1 MKKFFTVLLAA
12 LCSLSVWAHDF
23 KVGTVYYKILA
34 DDKVEVT
41 YRGAYY
47 ESYAN
52 EYYGSIIIP
61 EAVTYDGKTYAVT
74 SIGNCTF
81 FNCSSL
87 TSITIPN
94 SVTSIGSSAFS
105 GCSGLTSIT
114 IPNTVKSVGSSAF
127 YNCSGLTSV
136 IIGNSVKSIESY
148 TFQYCSSLTSI
159 TIPNIVKSIGFAAF
173 HGCTGLTSIIIPN
186 SVKSIG
192 TFAFNDCSGLTSI
205 TIPNSVT
212 SIDASTFSGCS
223 SLTKT
228 NYTGDIAGW
237 CNIKFGDCF
246 ANPMYYSQN
255 LYINGEEIKDL
266 VIPNSVESIH
276 DYTFY
281 GCSSLTS
288 ITIPNSV
295 MSIGSSAFS
304 GCDGLTS
311 IAIPNSVT
319 SIGSSAFYN
328 CSGLTSVII
337 GNSVKSI
344 ESYTF
349 QYCSSLTSITIP
361 NSVTSIE
368 KEAFYGCSGM
378 TSVTIGNSVT
388 SIGEKAF
395 YGCTSNKVILN
406 NSALDIV
413 KGKTTYGYVAYYA
426 TEIYKE
432 TETIGDFVFAKI
444 DGKDYAVAYVGNDC
458 QITLPADYHGSSY
471 GIGTYLFYKNQI
483 ANSINISNAV
493 TSIGDH
499 AFNGCSKLNVVYIGN
514 SVISIG
520 TSAFYNCPNLYK
532 VIMLPNS
539 VPTGITSAFQSLS
552 GRITYVGN
560 TNYQSGY
567 DVLGAQRVYTNLNS
581 YFSVDGI
588 VYALVN
594 PSQRTC
600 DIIDCDYSG
609 ATTEFSIGNTVVYKK
624 VTLTVDSININAF
637 RNNSKMTKMVI
648 DCNHSLPSHMASGS
662 SSIDTLIITKNVVNI
677 DQYAF
682 QNCSGLENVT
692 IENNGKIG
700 LRAFEGSS
708 TGNPATYIISN
719 VGIIEES
726 AFANCTK
733 MQNLTVN
740 PDVTTISQYA
750 FQNCSGLENVTIEN
764 NGKIGLR
771 AFEGSSTGNP
781 ATYIISNVGI
791 IEESAFANCSAMKN
805 LTVNSN
811 VTSIGQYAFQNCSS
825 LENVTIKNSG
835 TIGMSTF
842 ESSSTGN
849 PATYVISN
857 IGLIEES
864 AFANCSAMKNLTVN
878 SSVTTIGQYAFQNC
892 SGLENVTIKNNG
904 MIGASAF
911 ESSSTGNPA
920 TYVISNIGLIDES
933 AFANCTAMKDL
944 KVDSCVG
951 NIGQYAFQN
960 CSALENVTI
969 KNNGMIGAS
978 AFESS
983 STGNPAT
990 YVISNIGLIDESAF
1004 ANCTAMKDLKVDS
1017 CVGNIGQY
1025 AFQNCSALEN
1035 VTIKNNG
1042 MIGAS
1047 AFESS
1052 STANIA
1058 TYNISNVGSIGKSAF
1073 ANCTKLQKVHLGNQ
1087 VGDINQGAFYNC
1099 VVLDSLILPNTV
1111 TALGNNTFYNCK
1123 KLAYIQLSN
1132 SLSTIGDAAFDCCY
1146 SLPEIFIPKSI
1157 SSIGQGAFNQCTALS
1172 ILGFEDG
1179 KNPLS
1184 LGRNSA
1190 NKGLFYDCPLDS
1202 VYIGRELSYQN
1213 TEAYGYSP
1221 FYRSPTLR
1229 SIVISDVPSK
1239 IETNEFYGC
1248 TNLYYV
1254 LIGNGAQSI
1263 GDYAFSGC
1271 SAIDYFRF
1279 GSQVKTIGAE
1289 AFSDCVAMTRLYT
1302 YCQQPPICG
1311 ASALED
1317 IDKWSCTL
1325 YIPDGTLAAYIAAD
1339 QWKDFFFVEENNLKF
1354 TITWKN
1360 EDGSIFDQ
1368 TEVSYGLIPTHA
1380 APVKPS
1386 TELYSYTFA
1395 GWTPEVVAATSDATY
1410 TATYTSELRK
1420 YTVTF
1425 LDEDGTTL
1433 SSQEWEYGTTPTCDD
1448 PTKPAT
1454 EQYTYTFAGWTPE
1467 VVAVTGDATYTATY
1481 TAELR
1486 KYTVTFLDEDGSTL
1500 SSEEWEYG
1508 TTPTCEDPT
1517 KPSTEQYTYT
1527 FAGWSPEVVLVSGNA
1542 TYTATYTSTLRQ
1554 YTITFLDE
1562 DGTILSSQAWDYGTM
1577 PTCVEP
1583 TKPDTEQ
1590 YTYTFAGWSPEVVPV
1605 TGNATYTA
1613 TYTSDLRKYTIT
1625 FLDEDGTKLSAQDWE
1640 YGTMPTCAEPTKP
1653 DTEQYTYT
1661 FADWTPEV
1669 VAVTGNATYTATYTS
1684 ELRKYTI
1691 TFLDEDGTTLSA
1703 QDWEYGTMPTCDEP
1717 IKPADA
1723 QYTYTF
1729 AGWTPTIVAV
1739 TADVTYIATYNKTVN
1754 KYTITATAEN
1764 GTVQGTG
1771 EYDYGTVVELM
1782 AIADTGYK
1790 FDKWSDEVTDNP
1802 RMVTVTENMEFTALF
1817 ISDVG
1822 ASIEDIHATSNKVQK
1837 VLIDGILYILR
1848 DGKTYNT
1855 MGQEM

>member
-1 MKKFFTVLLAA
+1 
-12 LCSLSVWAHDF
+12 
-23 KVGTVYYKILA
+23 
-34 DDKVEVT
+34 
-41 YRGAYY
+41 
-47 ESYAN
+47 
-52 EYYGSIIIP
+52 
-61 EAVTYDGKTYAVT
+61 
-74 SIGNCTF
+74 
-81 FNCSSL
+81 
-87 TSITIPN
+87 
-94 SVTSIGSSAFS
+94 
-105 GCSGLTSIT
+105 
-114 IPNTVKSVGSSAF
+114 
-127 YNCSGLTSV
+127 
-136 IIGNSVKSIESY
+136 
-148 TFQYCSSLTSI
+148 
-159 TIPNIVKSIGFAAF
+159 
-173 HGCTGLTSIIIPN
+173 
-186 SVKSIG
+186 
-192 TFAFNDCSGLTSI
+192 
-205 TIPNSVT
+205 
-212 SIDASTFSGCS
+212 
-223 SLTKT
+223 
-228 NYTGDIAGW
+228 
-237 CNIKFGDCF
+237 
-246 ANPMYYSQN
+246 
-255 LYINGEEIKDL
+255 
-266 VIPNSVESIH
+266 
-276 DYTFY
+276 
-281 GCSSLTS
+281 
-288 ITIPNSV
+288 
-295 MSIGSSAFS
+295 
-304 GCDGLTS
+304 
-311 IAIPNSVT
+311 
-319 SIGSSAFYN
+319 
-328 CSGLTSVII
+328 
-337 GNSVKSI
+337 
-344 ESYTF
+344 
-349 QYCSSLTSITIP
+349 
-361 NSVTSIE
+361 
-368 KEAFYGCSGM
+368 
-378 TSVTIGNSVT
+378 
-388 SIGEKAF
+388 
-395 YGCTSNKVILN
+395 
-406 NSALDIV
+406 
-413 KGKTTYGYVAYYA
+413 
-426 TEIYKE
+426 
-432 TETIGDFVFAKI
+432 
-444 DGKDYAVAYVGNDC
+444 
-458 QITLPADYHGSSY
+458 
-471 GIGTYLFYKNQI
+471 
-483 ANSINISNAV
+483 
-493 TSIGDH
+493 
-499 AFNGCSKLNVVYIGN
+499 
-514 SVISIG
+514 
-520 TSAFYNCPNLYK
+520 
-532 VIMLPNS
+532 
-539 VPTGITSAFQSLS
+539 
-552 GRITYVGN
+552 
-560 TNYQSGY
+560 
-567 DVLGAQRVYTNLNS
+567 
-581 YFSVDGI
+581 
-588 VYALVN
+588 
-594 PSQRTC
+594 
-600 DIIDCDYSG
+600 
-609 ATTEFSIGNTVVYKK
+609 
-624 VTLTVDSININAF
+624 
-637 RNNSKMTKMVI
+637 
-648 DCNHSLPSHMASGS
+648 
-662 SSIDTLIITKNVVNI
+662 
-677 DQYAF
+677 
-682 QNCSGLENVT
+682 
-692 IENNGKIG
+692 
-700 LRAFEGSS
+700 
-708 TGNPATYIISN
+708 
-719 VGIIEES
+719 
-726 AFANCTK
+726 
-733 MQNLTVN
+733 MQNVTVN

-750 FQNCSGLENVTIEN
+750 FQNCSGLENVTLEN
-764 NGKIGLR
+764 NGKIGLK

-811 VTSIGQYAFQNCSS
+811 VTSIGQYAFQNCSGLENVIIKNNGKIGLKAFEGSSTGNPATYVISNVGLIDESAFANCSAMKTLTVDSCVGNISQYAFQKCSS

-892 SGLENVTIKNNG
+892 SG
-904 MIGASAF
+904 
-911 ESSSTGNPA
+911 
-920 TYVISNIGLIDES
+920 
-933 AFANCTAMKDL
+933 
-944 KVDSCVG
+944 
-951 NIGQYAFQN
+951 
-960 CSALENVTI
+960 LENVTI

-1184 LGRNSA
+1184 LGRNSV

-1202 VYIGRELSYQN
+1202 VYIGRELTYQK

-1410 TATYTSELRK
+1410 TATYTSGLRK

-1448 PTKPAT
+1448 PTKPA
-1454 EQYTYTFAGWTPE
+1454 
-1467 VVAVTGDATYTATY
+1467 
-1481 TAELR
+1481 
-1486 KYTVTFLDEDGSTL
+1486 
-1500 SSEEWEYG
+1500 
-1508 TTPTCEDPT
+1508 
-1517 KPSTEQYTYT
+1517 
-1527 FAGWSPEVVLVSGNA
+1527 
-1542 TYTATYTSTLRQ
+1542 
-1554 YTITFLDE
+1554 
-1562 DGTILSSQAWDYGTM
+1562 
-1577 PTCVEP
+1577 
-1583 TKPDTEQ
+1583 TEQ

-1739 TADVTYIATYNKTVN
+1739 TADATYIATYNKTVN

-1771 EYDYGTVVELM
+1771 EYDYGTVVDLM
-1782 AIADTGYK
+1782 AVADTGYK

-1802 RMVTVTENMEFTALF
+1802 RTVTVTENMEFTALF
-1817 ISDVG
+1817 ILYVG
-1822 ASIEDIHATSNKVQK
+1822 SSVEDIHVIRNKVQK

-1848 DGKTYNT
+1848 DGKTYNV
-1855 MGQEM
+1855 MGQEL